1 MGGELVH
8 RSDHSSEFSKR
19 CKSNSESFM
28 EPFSVGVIEH
38 RSCRSALAEVLGAKK
53 IVVIS
58 IVCGDTIAVR
68 PFSNRSIDFLL
79 FGPRARLSK
88 KRNERSIASDFRLY
102 FAGDLS
108 RLGAAQAAR
117 FNGRHNVAVSL
128 KTTPNLVLISFKEI
142 AAAVWIIDSD
152 HADARSPSN
161 FMPS

>member
-1 MGGELVH
+1 
-8 RSDHSSEFSKR
+8 
-19 CKSNSESFM
+19 M

-142 AAAVWIIDSD
+142 AAAVWIID
-152 HADARSPSN
+152 
-161 FMPS
+161 F